1 MAVLTG
7 GIFSRPRGKTGGIVF
22 GAARTRQGK
31 LVTSRLL
38 VPPSNPNT
46 IAQQTQRTKFSEC
59 LSIVRRFGS
68 SIYQSDFNRS
78 VGQLPGFQSMESI
91 YLNQMD
97 DSSEITLINEV
108 NLGILHNPLTM
119 ECSTNE
125 GPDLI
130 LDWSTELGD
139 NGTANDL
146 AHFLVAFKGKTAREQ
161 TLGVTKSVSALRSAG
176 TVTITIPSINAFVSV
191 YAYFKG
197 AGTAAG
203 LLSVAKPYNFDTTA

>member
-1 MAVLTG
+1 MAVLQG

-46 IAQQTQRTKFSEC
+46 AGQQQQRTKFSDC
-59 LSIVRRFGS
+59 LSVVRRLGA

-97 DSSEITLINEV
+97 GSFDLSLVNEV
-108 NLGILHNPLTM
+108 NLGILHF
-119 ECSTNE
+119 
-125 GPDLI
+125 PDTFAGAIIADTTLQCTWT
-130 LDWSTELGD
+130 DELGS
-139 NGTANDL
+139 NGTVADKVKI
-146 AHFLVAFKGKTAREQ
+146 LVVGKGTTERAGL
-161 TLGVTKSVSALRSAG
+161 LGVTKSITAVRSDT
-176 TVTITIPSINAFVSV
+176 TVNITLDTGVGEVAV
-191 YAYFKG
+191 YAYMEG

-203 LLSVAKPYNFDTTA
+203 LLSVAYPYNMNNF